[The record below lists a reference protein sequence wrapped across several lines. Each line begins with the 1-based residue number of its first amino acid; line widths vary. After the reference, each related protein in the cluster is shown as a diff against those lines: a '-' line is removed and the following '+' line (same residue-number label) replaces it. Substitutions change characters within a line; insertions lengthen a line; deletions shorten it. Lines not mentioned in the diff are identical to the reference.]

1 MQLQRLVTGV
11 GAGVLVVAVVLVV
24 LVVVFGGSSC
34 GGGSTDSVSDG
45 EAGPVVATAA
55 PVNGPTYWTE
65 ERIASAAAAPMPTC

>member
-1 MQLQRLVTGV
+1 MQLQRVMTGV

-34 GGGSTDSVSDG
+34 GGSTGSGSDG

-65 ERIASAAAAPMPTC
+65 ERIASAAAAPVPTC

>member
-1 MQLQRLVTGV
+1 
-11 GAGVLVVAVVLVV
+11 
-24 LVVVFGGSSC
+24 VVVFGGSSC

>member
-1 MQLQRLVTGV
+1 MQLQRVVTGV

-34 GGGSTDSVSDG
+34 GGSTGSVGDG

-65 ERIASAAAAPMPTC
+65 ERIASAAAEPMPTC

>member
-1 MQLQRLVTGV
+1 MQLQRVVTGV
-11 GAGVLVVAVVLVV
+11 GAGVLVVAVVLIV

-34 GGGSTDSVSDG
+34 GGSTSSAGDG